1 MAKYKPENAA
11 LYDGTPGSG
20 SIRKPKKVAP
30 KDAAE
35 EATKAVKKKAAKKTN
50 TINEVEYVLGICYRL
65 MREAGHEPLVV
76 SAMLNSISAGFS
88 LADIGDAMKKFGD
101 IQ

>member
-1 MAKYKPENAA
+1 MAKKTAPAA
-11 LYDGTPGSG
+11 
-20 SIRKPKKVAP
+20 VA
-30 KDAAE
+30 A
-35 EATKAVKKKAAKKTN
+35 EATKASTKRSAKKKPTN
-50 TINEVEYVLGICYRL
+50 TVNEIEYVLGVCYRL
-65 MREAGHEPLVV
+65 MREAGHEPLVA